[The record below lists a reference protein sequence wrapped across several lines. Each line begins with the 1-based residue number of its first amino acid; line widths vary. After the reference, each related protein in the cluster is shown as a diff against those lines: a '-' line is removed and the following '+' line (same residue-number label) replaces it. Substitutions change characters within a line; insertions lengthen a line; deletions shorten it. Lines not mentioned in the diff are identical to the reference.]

1 MECAVPEVNQD
12 AMTNGDLHKVGVIG
26 EWESIVA
33 FRALGLSV
41 SDVRT
46 AEAALAQLN
55 AWADEG
61 YAVIFLT
68 EALAETMGDALV
80 PWRLRALPAVI
91 IVPSSGKKPYL
102 GRGELRAAVSKATGI
117 DLIGQRKKIQEE
129 QSANAES
136 AFDEADV
143 CLT

>member
-1 MECAVPEVNQD
+1 MECDVPEMNQD

-41 SDVRT
+41 ADART
-46 AEAALAQLN
+46 AETALAQLN
-55 AWADEG
+55 TWAKEG

-68 EALAETMGDALV
+68 EALAEIMGDVLV
-80 PWRLRALPAVI
+80 PWRLRVLPAVI
-91 IVPSSGKKPYL
+91 IIPSSGKTPYL

-117 DLIGQRKKIQEE
+117 DLIGQRRKIQEE
-129 QSANAES
+129 QSVDTEPDSES
-136 AFDEADV
+136 SDE
-143 CLT
+143 C

>member
-1 MECAVPEVNQD
+1 MECAVPEMNLE

-41 SDVRT
+41 AEART
-46 AEAALAQLN
+46 PEAALAQLN
-55 AWADEG
+55 TWVEEG

-68 EALAETMGDALV
+68 EALAETMGNALV
-80 PWRLRALPAVI
+80 PWRLRVLPAVI
-91 IVPSSGKKPYL
+91 IIPSSGKTPYL

-117 DLIGQRKKIQEE
+117 DLIGQRKKTQEE

-136 AFDEADV
+136 DSEESDM

>member
-1 MECAVPEVNQD
+1 MECAIPEMNQN
-12 AMTNGDLHKVGVIG
+12 AMTNGEFHKVGVIG

-41 SDVRT
+41 
-46 AEAALAQLN
+46 AEARTTEAAFSQLN

-68 EALAETMGDALV
+68 ESLAEIMGSALV
-80 PWRLRALPAVI
+80 PWRLRVLPAVI
-91 IVPSSGKKPYL
+91 IIPSSGKTPYL

-117 DLIGQRKKIQEE
+117 DLIGQRKKLQEE
-129 QSANAES
+129 KSAGTGS
-136 AFDEADV
+136 DSDEPDT
-143 CLT
+143 CSI

>member
-1 MECAVPEVNQD
+1 MMECDVPEMNQD

-41 SDVRT
+41 ADART
-46 AEAALAQLN
+46 AETALAQLN
-55 AWADEG
+55 TWAKEG

-68 EALAETMGDALV
+68 EALAEIMGDVLV
-80 PWRLRALPAVI
+80 PWRLRVLPAVI
-91 IVPSSGKKPYL
+91 IIPSSGKTPYL

-117 DLIGQRKKIQEE
+117 DLIGQRRKIQEE
-129 QSANAES
+129 QSVDTEPDSES
-136 AFDEADV
+136 SDE
-143 CLT
+143 C

>member
-1 MECAVPEVNQD
+1 MECDVPEMNQD

-41 SDVRT
+41 ADART
-46 AEAALAQLN
+46 AEAALSQLN
-55 AWADEG
+55 AWAKEG

-68 EALAETMGDALV
+68 EALAEIMGDVLV
-80 PWRLRALPAVI
+80 PWRLRVLPAVI
-91 IVPSSGKKPYL
+91 IIPSSGKTPYL

-117 DLIGQRKKIQEE
+117 DLIGQRRKIQEE
-129 QSANAES
+129 QSVDAEPDS
-136 AFDEADV
+136 
-143 CLT
+143 